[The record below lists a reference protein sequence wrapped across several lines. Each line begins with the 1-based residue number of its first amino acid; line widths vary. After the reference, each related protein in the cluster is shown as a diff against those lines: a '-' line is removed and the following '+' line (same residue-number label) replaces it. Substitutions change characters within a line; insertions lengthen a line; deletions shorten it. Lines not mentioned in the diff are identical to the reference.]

1 METINHIYVIVKSQ
15 KIKIQISRILL
26 HSQSTSP
33 NLKHYLINTKLT
45 QLLYY
50 KGKQFKRNLSLEKA
64 VASSKYYHAP
74 GSAI

>member
-1 METINHIYVIVKSQ
+1 MKTINHIYIIVKSQ
-15 KIKIQISRILL
+15 KRQIQISQILI
-26 HSQSTSP
+26 HSQSTRP
-33 NLKHYLINTKLT
+33 TLQHYPINTKLT